1 MQMHGARYLTKSRN
15 TEFNLRQTRTNSADP
30 DQMPQ
35 NAASDQGLHCLATIH
50 RFLHIATDCKI
61 ELLKHQEKYGKELRW
76 PDI

>member
-15 TEFNLRQTRTNSADP
+15 TEFTFRQTRANSADP

-35 NAASDQGLHCLATIH
+35 NAASDQGPHCLSPIH
-50 RFLHIATDCKI
+50 RVLHIAADCKI